1 MSTVRGAGDQTSDAN
16 VIQGL
21 VIRAVEVRGH
31 QGDCLIGDITQVFA
45 KAISEK
51 SVSFTNVNLRTALA
65 NNGVYKIMR
74 GARE

>member
-21 VIRAVEVRGH
+21 VIRAVEMRGH
-31 QGDCLIGDITQVFA
+31 RGDGLIGDITQVFA
-45 KAISEK
+45 KAISKK
-51 SVSFTNVNLRTALA
+51 SASFTNVNLRTALA
-65 NNGVYKIMR
+65 NNGIYEIAR